1 MNLLQYTSKEMFSS
15 TELIRKS
22 KIIFDKLNDEEI
34 EKAVVLRDGKPSF
47 ILFDFYKYE
56 EIINEYL
63 YLKSQAESKT
73 HISKEVKVEHN
84 SQASNNIKAKIE
96 ELDQKDVEEALAQI
110 EKMDFNFA
118 KEEKIVEKSESLKD
132 FWDK

>member
-22 KIIFDKLNDEEI
+22 KIIFDKLNYEEI

-47 ILFDFYKYE
+47 ILLDFNKYE
-56 EIINEYL
+56 EIISEYL
-63 YLKSQAESKT
+63 QLKNQ
-73 HISKEVKVEHN
+73 ISNKPSIIKETKIEH
-84 SQASNNIKAKIE
+84 SSPASNNIKAKIE

>member
-22 KIIFDKLNDEEI
+22 KIIFDKLNYEEI

-47 ILFDFYKYE
+47 ILLDFYKYE

-63 YLKSQAESKT
+63 YLKSQAENKT
-73 HISKEVKVEHN
+73 HISKEPKVEHH

-118 KEEKIVEKSESLKD
+118 KEEKVVEKSETLKD